1 MKDTNKS
8 LLWGTL
14 IGTIAGSITA
24 LLFAPK
30 SGAELREDIAD
41 NAKLVTEKGQNLA
54 EKVSEQS
61 VKIASKVKESTE
73 VFCKKSGASVQKIRL
88 LKCLVSVKLQRLSRL
103 LTKQQRMIQYRRKD
117 TW

>member
-14 IGTIAGSITA
+14 IGTVAGSITA

-30 SGAELREDIAD
+30 SGAELREDIAE

-61 VKIASKVKESTE
+61 VRIASKVKESTE
-73 VFCKKSGASVQKIRL
+73 GFLQDIRGISSGNEVAK
-88 LKCLVSVKLQRLSRL
+88 VSGISEPAKTEQ
-103 LTKQQRMIQYRRKD
+103 TAEEAAEDD
-117 TW
+117 TL

>member
-73 VFCKKSGASVQKIRL
+73 VFLQEIRGVSSENQVAKVSGISETAKTEQAADEAA
-88 LKCLVSVKLQRLSRL
+88 
-103 LTKQQRMIQYRRKD
+103 KD
-117 TW
+117 DTI

>member
-14 IGTIAGSITA
+14 LGTIAGSITA

-30 SGAELREDIAD
+30 SGAELREDIAE
-41 NAKLVTEKGQNLA
+41 NAKLVTEKGQNLI

-73 VFCKKSGASVQKIRL
+73 GLLQEIRGNSSEIEIATVSGISKPAKAEQAAEDIAEN
-88 LKCLVSVKLQRLSRL
+88 
-103 LTKQQRMIQYRRKD
+103 D
-117 TW
+117 TI

>member
-30 SGAELREDIAD
+30 SGAELRSDIAE
-41 NAKLVTEKGQNLA
+41 NAKLVSEKGQDFA
-54 EKVSEQS
+54 EKVSGQS
-61 VKIASKVKESTE
+61 SKIASKVKQSTE
-73 VFCKKSGASVQKIRL
+73 GIIQEIRTNFKDNSECGIAKVSSISVNTQDAPTARETEEDKIEA
-88 LKCLVSVKLQRLSRL
+88 
-103 LTKQQRMIQYRRKD
+103 
-117 TW
+117 